1 MTDITIREGSAALAA
16 ALIAAGGHTSVA
28 ERFRAPV
35 GASRLIGLGRTGVRQ
50 PDQRVIVN
58 TAEPCPKCEVRGDF
72 PEGCAHQR
80 PDPDW
85 LQERSNP

>member
-1 MTDITIREGSAALAA
+1 MHSDLCEGSAALAA
-16 ALIAAGGHTSVA
+16 ALIARGHTSVA

-35 GASRLIGLGRTGVRQ
+35 CASRLIGLGRTGLQ
-50 PDQRVIVN
+50 KPDHRSIVN
-58 TAEPCPKCEVRGDF
+58 TVEPCPKCEVRGDT

-85 LQERSNP
+85 LKERTAP